1 LKVIPLDKKSLLGIG
16 LIFAIVVGW
25 MMYMSFST
33 RPDAPTKPQLTEN
46 KSKVNDSTK
55 IVTLEDKILTSTIPD
70 SVLKTLSDSAKTSL
84 KETIA
89 KENKF
94 GKLLSPYTTAPEKL
108 ISIETDNYIV
118 FVSSKGGTFK
128 YFTLKNFKPWFGI
141 DSTKLRSQLIRENS
155 RQFYEVFT
163 TIEGKVVRTKDI
175 DFQLS
180 TPKKLKVSGSDSVEL
195 VATLTMENGAIIKKS
210 FKFYGDK
217 YGINQTIDVVDF
229 DKVIANQKIDFAWEN
244 GLNYQ
249 ERNSVD
255 ESNASVAMAN
265 MNGSIEELDASDLN
279 QKKQSSATGTINF
292 LAVKSKYF
300 LAAIVDN
307 SPNSEATVYLEGIRT
322 SAPNEGMIETYDV
335 SLRVPYRG
343 SKQSYNHT
351 LYVGPID
358 YDIVKEYG
366 LESTVNLG
374 WKFVVRPIGEYFMLP
389 IINFIYKYIGNFGIA
404 IILFSVLIKILLYPL
419 SIGQMQS
426 AVKMQLLQ
434 PESAKIRE
442 KYKDSMQE
450 QQKAMMALY
459 REYGVNPMGGC
470 LPMVLQMPILY
481 ALWAVLSAA
490 IDLRQAD
497 FIFWIHDLSI
507 PDVILHL
514 PFRIPLLNIDQF
526 SGLALLM
533 GATLFVQQKM
543 TITDPNQ
550 KMMIYIMPVMFTFMF
565 SSFPAGLN
573 LYYLMFNLLGILQQL
588 YITKVSSKNMTL
600 ADLRKMPKKESWLQ
614 KKMAQAQEIA
624 TTQGRTV
631 PGVPK
636 PAAKSAPKNLKKA
649 NFKNKN

>member
-1 LKVIPLDKKSLLGIG
+1 
-16 LIFAIVVGW
+16 
-25 MMYMSFST
+25 MYMSFST
-33 RPDAPTKPQLTEN
+33 RPDAPKTSQQAEV
-46 KSKVNDSTK
+46 KSKKTDST
-55 IVTLEDKILTSTIPD
+55 VVATLEDKILTSTVPD
-70 SVLKTLSDSAKTSL
+70 SVLKGLSDSAKTSL

-94 GKLLSPYTTAPEKL
+94 GKLLAPYTTQDEQL
-108 ISIETDNYIV
+108 VRIETDTYVVHI
-118 FVSSKGGTFK
+118 SSKGGTFR

-141 DSTKLRSQLIRENS
+141 DSANLRTQLIRENS

-180 TPKKLKVSGSDSVEL
+180 TVKNTKITGSDSL
-195 VATLTMENGAIIKKS
+195 KLTATFQAANGAKITKT
-210 FKFYGDK
+210 FTLYGDK
-217 YGINQTIDVVDF
+217 YGINRTIELQDF
-229 DKVIANQKIDFAWEN
+229 DQIIANQKIDFAWEN
-244 GLNYQ
+244 GLNFQ

-255 ESNASVAMAN
+255 ESNASIAMAN
-265 MNGSIEELDASDLN
+265 LNGSLEEIDASDLN
-279 QKKQSSATGTINF
+279 QKKQTSATGTINYM
-292 LAVKSKYF
+292 AVKSKYF
-300 LAAIVDN
+300 MGALVDN
-307 SPNSEATVYLEGIRT
+307 SPNSETTVYLEGIRT
-322 SAPNEGMIETYDV
+322 SAPNEGMIETYDI
-335 SLRVPYRG
+335 SMRVPYRG
-343 SKQSYNHT
+343 TKQSYNHT
-351 LYVGPID
+351 LYVGPLD
-358 YDIVKEYG
+358 YDIVKLYG
-366 LESTVNLG
+366 LEASVNLG
-374 WKFVVRPIGEYFMLP
+374 WKFLVRPIGEYFMLP

-419 SIGQMQS
+419 SIGQLQS

-459 REYGVNPMGGC
+459 SEYGVNPMGGC
-470 LPMVLQMPILY
+470 LPMILQMPILY

-497 FIFWIHDLSI
+497 FVFWIHDLSI

-533 GATLFVQQKM
+533 GATLFIQQKM

-550 KMMIYIMPVMFTFMF
+550 KMMVYLMPFMFTFMF

-600 ADLRKMPKKESWLQ
+600 ADLKKMPKKESWLQ
-614 KKMAQAQEIA
+614 KKMAEAQEIA
-624 TTQGRTV
+624 STQGRTV
-631 PGVPK
+631 PGMAK
-636 PAAKSAPKNLKKA
+636 PTTINDKSNVKKA
-649 NFKNKN
+649 KYKNKN